1 MAQRQE
7 QELSASDTKPHKDIW
22 SGFILFGTFG
32 RCILVQEFTKH
43 ESLEGI
49 GASEVERDMGLFRE
63 ALDRHYSNV
72 ELHQKFS
79 RCCGC
84 SFIHS
89 FPNTNEP
96 STCSSRCTL
105 GAKAIVISIW
115 CHSIADSSQVFK
127 V

>member
-7 QELSASDTKPHKDIW
+7 QELSASDTKPRKDIW

-72 ELHQKFS
+72 DAPPKIQQVLWL
-79 RCCGC
+79 
-84 SFIHS
+84 FIHS
-89 FPNTNEP
+89 FIPQ
-96 STCSSRCTL
+96 
-105 GAKAIVISIW
+105 
-115 CHSIADSSQVFK
+115 HQ
-127 V
+127 